1 MEKKAGKVLE
11 SLKGQEQ
18 RQKRRKALAGI
29 LVFVVLSGLVCWFVG
44 EPFLQLVSEPEQLR
58 AWVKAGGPWAK
69 LAFVGMM
76 ALQIV
81 IAFIPGEPL
90 EIGAGYAFGPIEG
103 TVLCLLGALLGGTA
117 VFLFVKRFGMK
128 FATLF
133 VSEQKLRTLKFLQD
147 EKKLDLIAYL
157 LFLIPGT
164 PKDVMTYVVG
174 LTPMK
179 LSFWIFLTLTA
190 RIPSVITSTVGG
202 DALGTQNY
210 LAAVWVFA
218 ATAVISF
225 LGLFV
230 YRAIINSKGKQS
242 GRVRQNGRDHVTST
256 EKDR

>member
-1 MEKKAGKVLE
+1 MKDAQMAPAAPE
-11 SLKGQEQ
+11 S
-18 RQKRRKALAGI
+18 RNQKRKRVKALVGVSI
-29 LVFVVLSGLVCWFVG
+29 FLVFAGLTCWFVG
-44 EPFLQLVSEPEQLR
+44 KPFVEFVSEPERFR
-58 AWVKAGGPWAK
+58 AWVESGGLWAK

-90 EIGAGYAFGPIEG
+90 EIGAGYAFGTIEG
-103 TVLCLLGALLGGTA
+103 TALCLLGALLGGTA
-117 VFLFVKRFGMK
+117 VFLFVRRFGMR

-133 VSEQKLRTLKFLQD
+133 VSEEKLRSLKFLQD

-190 RIPSVITSTVGG
+190 RIPSVITSTIGG
-202 DALGTQNY
+202 DALGTQDY
-210 LAAVWVFA
+210 SAAVWVFA
-218 ATAVISF
+218 ATVVISL

-230 YRAIINSKGKQS
+230 YRVVVKSKGK
-242 GRVRQNGRDHVTST
+242 GDRRTPRDEGVCGTSP
-256 EKDR
+256 EKSK

>member
-1 MEKKAGKVLE
+1 MEKRAGKALE

-103 TVLCLLGALLGGTA
+103 TV
-117 VFLFVKRFGMK
+117 
-128 FATLF
+128 
-133 VSEQKLRTLKFLQD
+133 
-147 EKKLDLIAYL
+147 
-157 LFLIPGT
+157 
-164 PKDVMTYVVG
+164 
-174 LTPMK
+174 
-179 LSFWIFLTLTA
+179 
-190 RIPSVITSTVGG
+190 
-202 DALGTQNY
+202 
-210 LAAVWVFA
+210 
-218 ATAVISF
+218 
-225 LGLFV
+225 
-230 YRAIINSKGKQS
+230 
-242 GRVRQNGRDHVTST
+242 
-256 EKDR
+256 